1 MSMKWNKYIINR
13 KESEPVD
20 NTFGFKREIAFDNRF
35 HAIYFVDS
43 LTGSLLISN
52 KFSDKSSLTETDED
66 LISSFLNAINMF
78 IKEIQTNKNDEI
90 QEINFKDTRIL
101 YEKKGRILCIGITK
115 KTNLRIEREILA
127 NVLKDFYYRFE
138 NEINHFKGFI
148 APAILNY
155 KNNLK
160 NLNLNSL
167 NKYNNMDL

>member
-1 MSMKWNKYIINR
+1 MSMKWNKYIV
-13 KESEPVD
+13 KSKDGEPVD
-20 NTFGFKREIAFDNRF
+20 NTFGFKREITFDNRF

-155 KNNLK
+155 KNKLK
-160 NLNLNSL
+160 NLNSNSL
-167 NKYNNMDL
+167 NKYNIDL

>member
-90 QEINFKDTRIL
+90 
-101 YEKKGRILCIGITK
+101 
-115 KTNLRIEREILA
+115 
-127 NVLKDFYYRFE
+127 
-138 NEINHFKGFI
+138 
-148 APAILNY
+148 
-155 KNNLK
+155 
-160 NLNLNSL
+160 
-167 NKYNNMDL
+167 

>member
-155 KNNLK
+155 KNKLK

>member
-1 MSMKWNKYIINR
+1 MSMKWNKYINKSIDN
-13 KESEPVD
+13 ETVD
-20 NTFGFKREIAFDNRF
+20 NSFGFKRQIAFDNRF

-101 YEKKGRILCIGITK
+101 YEKKGRMLCIGITK
-115 KTNLRIEREILA
+115 KTP
-127 NVLKDFYYRFE
+127 LKE
-138 NEINHFKGFI
+138 V
-148 APAILNY
+148 
-155 KNNLK
+155 
-160 NLNLNSL
+160 
-167 NKYNNMDL
+167 